1 MIIGLLII
9 SRISL
14 ANVLIS
20 SKGNDWLKINIKSIN
35 NIIVFINNIFI
46 VVLNVLLLYQRVGPT
61 NLTDYLIFFYKK
73 MSTHFNIF
81 TRALLVKNRLKQT
94 CRGDI
99 WDKVNYDFFYFYYCG
114 ITGN

>member
-1 MIIGLLII
+1 MIIGFLII

-20 SKGNDWLKINIKSIN
+20 SKGKTWLKINTKSIN
-35 NIIVFINNIFI
+35 KIIVFINNIFI
-46 VVLNVLLLYQRVGPT
+46 VVLNVLLLYKRGGPT

-81 TRALLVKNRLKQT
+81 TLALLVENRLKQT
-94 CRGDI
+94 CREDI
-99 WDKVNYDFFYFYYCG
+99 WDKVNYKIFYFYYCG